1 MKKLFSTLIVLFL
14 LFSGNVN
21 AQSMIP
27 LKQYV
32 KENKQYSKDP
42 ITQTYVLKRCAS
54 GYLYAAA
61 ITKDKDPKTGEDLLN
76 AYRTAITFTGDI
88 LMEKMNWTADVAMKS
103 IRTDL
108 DNMMKFYEKDGNES
122 FAKTGMYMM
131 DNYIGEDLKFC
142 KSIVESIK

>member
-1 MKKLFSTLIVLFL
+1 MKKLLAIIVLGL
-14 LFSGNVN
+14 LFSRNVN

-42 ITQTYVLKRCAS
+42 ITQTYVLKRCSAA
-54 GYLYAAA
+54 YIYAAA
-61 ITKDKDPKTGEDLLN
+61 ITKDKLNPENLLSAFQKTFNFATTILIKKMKWSEEVAAKSLK
-76 AYRTAITFTGDI
+76 TDI
-88 LMEKMNWTADVAMKS
+88 
-103 IRTDL
+103 

-131 DNYIGEDLKFC
+131 DNYIGEDLNFC

>member
-42 ITQTYVLKRCAS
+42 ITQTYVLKRCSAAYIYAS
-54 GYLYAAA
+54 A
-61 ITKDKDPKTGEDLLN
+61 ITKDKLNPGNLLSAFQKTFDF
-76 AYRTAITFTGDI
+76 AKTI
-88 LMEKMNWTADVAMKS
+88 LMKKMKWSEEVAEKS
-103 IRTDL
+103 LETDI
-108 DNMMKFYEKDGNES
+108 DNMMKFYEKDGHES